1 MRTISLHV
9 EDEAYARFRKLSELT
24 NKPIA
29 FLIREAMQGYLEA
42 NQARSS
48 LLAIE
53 PQESGA
59 LINPWSRSEIYEEML
74 ER

>member
-1 MRTISLHV
+1 
-9 EDEAYARFRKLSELT
+9 
-24 NKPIA
+24 
-29 FLIREAMQGYLEA
+29 MQGYLEA